1 MTELRSNGN
10 AIHEHRSAVFVPQN
24 VVWRVFYDKGIHRG
38 ANRHGSAR
46 DITPLAGEKMK
57 WVRLLRNARAFRV
70 GNRSAMGLLLGYRLF
85 VAVTSAWFRL
95 DAVINH
101 AAAAWKTP
109 AAAPTDLE

>member
-1 MTELRSNGN
+1 VTELRSNGN

-70 GNRSAMGLLLGYRLF
+70 GNRPARGFIRYRLF
-85 VAVTSAWFRL
+85 IAVTSAGFRL
-95 DAVINH
+95 DVVIDH
-101 AAAAWKTP
+101 ATSAWKTATP
-109 AAAPTDLE
+109 AAAHFK